1 MKTFTTY
8 AEKKAKQFLNLL
20 QGYTKGIRLTAILIL
35 LLMGVNNAWGNVVSS
50 PRIYYDNTN
59 TSYEKVAF
67 MVGHNSYS
75 RAYKLTKI
83 ENTNLW
89 YRYLSGTGNDYWG
102 DATQIAIFGVDWDN
116 AENNNIS
123 HRANYTNNNYTT
135 TRTLSNTSGSCN
147 SLDYG
152 NTYLVRSDGN
162 KSTTYIEYQSSGYTA
177 LNSQQEIKTVVDGT
191 VANSKAT
198 IDITSYEMTDNGKAT
213 KKTASVGTGASSSY
227 ISAARTATTT
237 LTVGTVATGYQFDG
251 WYAAKTGGTALST
264 STTYTYYPT
273 AATTVYARFSTKQH
287 TVLFGKQGNG
297 TITAKVGSTSIT
309 SGDKVN
315 YGSTIVF
322 TAKPADGYQIEGWYS
337 NSACTTPIDN
347 GTNDTYSVKVTTGT
361 NVYVKFEAIP
371 TNSHNITYTA
381 EGTGWTYGN
390 SNPTTAEEGATV
402 TFVVNPTAGYRVSV
416 SSDGPALTGPNAN
429 NQYTFTMPTK
439 DVKITVDAKPE
450 QYTITLND
458 NGGSDGSGT
467 VTVTYLAAMPTITPP
482 TRTGYTF
489 NGYFDATSGGTKYY
503 NANGSS
509 AKNWDKTSNTTLYA
523 QWTANKYTVTFNENG
538 GTGTMS
544 NQSFEY
550 DETKP
555 LTANAFTRKG
565 YEFTGWNTQANG
577 SGDSYSDKESVS
589 NLSATNGAT
598 VNLYAQWDQLPP
610 TTVYFKPKTEW
621 EDKNPV
627 IICDGTTTAVTAYDC
642 NGEYYTAE
650 VPGGTTNLKF
660 GGNNEQTLPLTV
672 PADNKVL
679 YDMTET
685 KITAL
690 YLKPGEWD
698 KDGAW
703 FAVYLCNGTDASSW
717 HKMTKIE
724 GTDLYGV
731 EIESSKLNSTKNK
744 NVIFVRMDKNKS
756 ELNWSSKWNQ
766 SKDLN
771 MPTDGTNQC
780 TISDYWN
787 NGNASGSWHK
797 VWDNSCWKEFTT
809 PTYDITINI
818 TGKGSIVVGDTKYT
832 GDKEG
837 KTTLIKT
844 GVALN
849 TSIAIGAKTPADRWS
864 YKEGKI
870 TIGKNSEETL
880 GASHVICGPTT
891 INVTFEQSNCKVTFD
906 LNGGTGNQPAPQE
919 VIKGGK
925 VTQPTPDP
933 TRDGYN
939 FDGWYKEPACTNAW
953 NFSTDV
959 VNQDITLYA
968 KWEENLST
976 ITIKTSPA
984 GAGALKVDGNNF
996 TAGNTTTV
1004 GITTSRTVV
1013 ASNTDG
1019 FTFKEWRKSDN
1030 ITITEGSLTSPSIT
1044 IKGNGNGG
1052 AGTLTAVYDEDL
1064 STPYVFM
1071 GGTAFGGDNWVTEYP
1086 LTKRPGESDKK
1097 IGYVTFNITGI
1108 NSNGGNKA
1116 YQFKIK
1122 KGSTWYGLPADGNWW
1137 YKREHSTEAM
1147 SLSSTAGD
1155 IGLITDMAG
1164 AYTIKVDYTNE
1175 NDPKLTVSYPSTEF
1189 YLLGFG
1195 NADSYWEEDESKK
1208 FSVDAGIATITKTL
1222 TAGTHEFKIEE
1233 KVNTNEIWRTSSTTI
1248 TRASNTN
1255 IDFSNT
1261 TSGADNAK
1269 ITADVAG
1276 TYTFTYDIVN
1286 QKLAVIYPSKLTLT
1300 DGPATSVSSAMTSN
1314 PLTTVPGQMVTATPT
1329 MDIGANGNTLC
1340 WKLYDK
1346 DQNIN
1351 NLDETVDVNFISL
1364 GNGKITFEL
1373 PKVTGT
1379 YYLQLTIHAGADCSD
1394 ETLIETIICPI
1405 NVSTENTVFFQ
1416 DESGKWKNV
1425 YVYFYGEN
1433 GYWGTGS
1440 DWDKGSGARE
1450 VNSYKMTKI
1459 NGTNIFYYKY
1469 SFAISSKN
1477 IAFTDHN
1484 QGNGQGD
1491 DGHGYQWFSS
1501 CQVVYRSDFASCAPM
1516 FVLDKNNGVNHNTTA
1531 YYYTDGYWTTY
1542 MGTSSGYWLHIDG
1555 NGVADPSHEMTTT
1568 TVGKRVYT
1576 HKVSLN
1582 GNQNPYNLWFGGC
1595 NGTNYGVESNMT
1607 VTNCTEWNLYA
1618 GPASV
1623 NLHATASGDYT
1634 FILYCNPDGHFQLSV
1649 EFPVAKGDFQLIYD
1663 DEQQNPHPSDYIR
1676 SSTVDGKLDTV
1687 SMYIRGEHGTGK
1699 TLKVQRCTGFS
1710 NNGNPQ
1716 WETLETYD
1724 DAKFSGLN
1732 LTKDTVYNFHM
1743 KQTVSGNTKTIAIEG
1758 TEFYSGKYYVR
1769 TKAADGGWDAYATEA
1784 DNQMTYTEY
1793 SSHLPFD
1800 PYTHYFCKW
1809 VDDSNKDDVSYTV
1822 ACDYAK
1828 ALSDTLEGDNYTTTP
1843 ESHALPEK
1851 ANVRF
1856 TYDNRTNGLKRAYL
1870 TGASDSDFDDFLK
1883 LAKTK
1888 DGTTMKPGKNAS
1900 DVSHVKLQDEEN
1912 WVYATEIYVT
1922 SRGSFDAMLTAVYP
1936 KSAVDNPAK
1945 KQYFFAKK
1953 NNDGTYAGET
1963 LMTGTDG
1970 SEQLVTIRYDFKTNR
1985 LMRAWKPS
1993 GEIDDEELPLS
2004 ADILLIREG
2013 QNAAEQLV
2021 FTDPATNKITNV
2033 KTIFGALEFK
2043 YNNMVG
2049 KLGTGDWNQTSYHYC
2064 RYYVSFP
2071 FDVRISE
2078 IFGAGNYGEDYII
2091 QKYNGT
2097 KRAEIGWF
2105 AETETFWE
2113 TMDKSE
2119 KLNKYE
2125 GYCVM
2130 LNRTPFNDG
2139 NSNVW
2144 KNKKSGSSVYLY
2156 FPSASHKEDWTIN
2169 IGDVVIAIP
2178 EHKCNIDRYFTQDVQ
2193 NGKPYPRN
2201 HKNTDSHWNMV
2212 GTPLFQNATAAKIAD
2227 GPEVEVS
2234 DEHPEKGTRLKY
2246 VYDWVNTADIPNG
2259 TAARKAWGTDFEFK
2273 AMHSYLIQ
2281 FAGEVSFQGSHIANH
2296 VPTAI
2301 AARRVAEEVKNYTV
2315 ELQLDRDSAFA
2326 SRTYVELQENAEDGF
2341 LLNEDMYM
2349 GSSSPIANLYTYAG
2363 AYDVAANVLSVN
2375 SHIVP
2380 VGVQVK
2386 QAGTYTF
2393 SMTTPFDG
2401 TVTLIDYHTGART
2414 NLGWSD
2420 YTITLEKGTL
2430 NDRFA
2435 LEINIQHVSTDV
2447 EGNTGNF
2454 KGKEN
2459 VKFLHNGIL
2468 YIKSGDVIYDARG
2481 RKVSM
2486 SYEL

>member
-1 MKTFTTY
+1 MKTFTNC
-8 AEKKAKQFLNLL
+8 AEKKAKQFFNLL
-20 QGYTKGIRLTAILIL
+20 QGYAKGIRTTAILIL
-35 LLMGVNNAWGNVVSS
+35 LLMEVSNAWAASEGSSWYDWASSENV
-50 PRIYYDNTN
+50 YFDNTN
-59 TSYEKVAF
+59 SSYTNVSMLIGRQWTYGGDGIGSSGVNFTKVA
-67 MVGHNSYS
+67 
-75 RAYKLTKI
+75 
-83 ENTNLW
+83 NTNNLYHAATTW
-89 YRYLSGTGNDYWG
+89 DHYNTLLFMDAKDWGWEGNKVTQRYTYAN
-102 DATQIAIFGVDWDN
+102 
-116 AENNNIS
+116 
-123 HRANYTNNNYTT
+123 NYTNTNNVDINGTELFYAASSTKGA
-135 TRTLSNTSGSCN
+135 TLNHQD
-147 SLDYG
+147 L
-152 NTYLVRSDGN
+152 
-162 KSTTYIEYQSSGYTA
+162 SGYAA
-177 LNSQQEIKTVVDGT
+177 LNSQQTIQSAVNGA

-198 IDITSYEMTDNGKAT
+198 ISITSYKMTAHKTTTKQTAT
-213 KKTASVGTGASSSY
+213 LGTGANVSN
-227 ISAARTATTT
+227 IDAARTATTT
-237 LTVGTVATGYQFDG
+237 LEVGTIEAGYQFDG
-251 WYAAKTGGTALST
+251 WYTAATGGTQLSS

-273 AATTVYARFSTKQH
+273 AATTVYARFSEKKY
-287 TVLFGKQGNG
+287 TVTVKNDGHG
-297 TITAKVGSTSIT
+297 TTTPSGAQSNVGQETGLSIKATPAANYEFVNWTIT
-309 SGDKVN
+309 SGSGSFGSETSASTTFKPTSAATIQANFRSTATHSLTVVAGN
-315 YGSTIVF
+315 GISQVAGSTDPVTLGSTYDIK
-322 TAKPADGYQIEGWYS
+322 A
-337 NSACTTPIDN
+337 TP
-347 GTNDTYSVKVTTGT
+347 K
-361 NVYVKFEAIP
+361 
-371 TNSHNITYTA
+371 
-381 EGTGWTYGN
+381 
-390 SNPTTAEEGATV
+390 
-402 TFVVNPTAGYRVSV
+402 
-416 SSDGPALTGPNAN
+416 
-429 NQYTFTMPTK
+429 
-439 DVKITVDAKPE
+439 
-450 QYTITLND
+450 
-458 NGGSDGSGT
+458 
-467 VTVTYLAAMPTITPP
+467 
-482 TRTGYTF
+482 TGYTF
-489 NGYFDATSGGTKYY
+489 STWTANPAANATFGSATTANTTVTVKNGSVTVTASATENLHAITVQSSDDNHGTVTQSADKAGIATSIAITATPKEGYQFVNWTATSGITIAAVNSTSTTVTATAAGTV
-503 NANGSS
+503 
-509 AKNWDKTSNTTLYA
+509 
-523 QWTANKYTVTFNENG
+523 TANFEKIPDKIVYLKPNSNWKQDGARFAAYAFG
-538 GTGTMS
+538 GGQG
-544 NQSFEY
+544 NAWY
-550 DETKP
+550 DMIDV
-555 LTANAFTRKG
+555 G
-565 YEFTGWNTQANG
+565 C
-577 SGDSYSDKESVS
+577 S
-589 NLSATNGAT
+589 
-598 VNLYAQWDQLPP
+598 
-610 TTVYFKPKTEW
+610 
-621 EDKNPV
+621 
-627 IICDGTTTAVTAYDC
+627 
-642 NGEYYTAE
+642 GEYYYCE
-650 VPGGTTNLKF
+650 I
-660 GGNNEQTLPLTV
+660 
-672 PADNKVL
+672 PAK
-679 YDMTET
+679 YT
-685 KITAL
+685 
-690 YLKPGEWD
+690 
-698 KDGAW
+698 
-703 FAVYLCNGTDASSW
+703 S
-717 HKMTKIE
+717 
-724 GTDLYGV
+724 
-731 EIESSKLNSTKNK
+731 
-744 NVIFVRMDKNKS
+744 VIFVRMNPANA
-756 ELNWSSKWNQ
+756 ENKWN
-766 SKDLN
+766 
-771 MPTDGTNQC
+771 
-780 TISDYWN
+780 N
-787 NGNASGSWHK
+787 NGQGPVWNQTGDLTIEEGKVFTITDWGSGSWGTY
-797 VWDNSCWKEFTT
+797 TT

-818 TGKGSIVVGDTKYT
+818 TGKGSIVVGGDTYT
-832 GDKEG
+832 GDNEG
-837 KTTLIKT
+837 KTTLAKT

-849 TSIAIGAKTPADRWS
+849 TSIDIGAKTPAERWS

-880 GASHVICGPTT
+880 GATHVICGPTI
-891 INVTFEQSNCKVTFD
+891 INVTFEQNNCYVTFD
-906 LNGGTGNQPAPQE
+906 LNGGTGNQPAQQE
-919 VIKGGK
+919 VTKGGK

-933 TRDGYN
+933 TRAGYT

-968 KWEENLST
+968 KWEEIKYNLST
-976 ITIKTSPA
+976 RNDYDHGTPDYAAPTKSTDQIGVST
-984 GAGALKVDGNNF
+984 
-996 TAGNTTTV
+996 TATV
-1004 GITTSRTVV
+1004 T
-1013 ASNTDG
+1013 ASNTLKG
-1019 FTFKEWRKSDN
+1019 YTFVGWDLANCERTDN
-1030 ITITEGSLTSPSIT
+1030 GAATATSI
-1044 IKGNGNGG
+1044 IVRYNGNGG
-1052 AGTLTAVYDEDL
+1052 DALVVAKYEEDL
-1064 STPYVFM
+1064 TSNYVVR
-1071 GGTAFGGDNWVTEYP
+1071 GGDKFGNTWGNNDNKM
-1086 LTKRPGESDKK
+1086 TKLSGHSYED
-1097 IGYVTFNITGI
+1097 IVYFTVEIDATNLG
-1108 NSNGGNKA
+1108 NSNDA
-1116 YQFKIK
+1116 FQFKIYDTSNK
-1122 KGSTWYGLPADGNWW
+1122 WWGFNTNDRYYNYNTGERTMETPGENIELRAKTVGS
-1137 YKREHSTEAM
+1137 
-1147 SLSSTAGD
+1147 
-1155 IGLITDMAG
+1155 
-1164 AYTIKVDYTNE
+1164 YTIKVDYR
-1175 NDPKLTVSYPSTEF
+1175 DPNNLKLTVNFPSSDLYIVGINDDWNTKPENKFTEI
-1189 YLLGFG
+1189 
-1195 NADSYWEEDESKK
+1195 D
-1208 FSVDAGIATITKTL
+1208 GIATISKL
-1222 TAGTHEFKIEE
+1222 IPAGDHQFKL
-1233 KVNTNEIWRTSSTTI
+1233 KDGNGGWRTMSATPRTI
-1248 TRASNTN
+1248 TRSNHTA
-1255 IDFSNT
+1255 DFSDFSGGDGTNT
-1261 TSGADNAK
+1261 TLK
-1269 ITADVAG
+1269 ADVAG
-1276 TYTFTYDIVN
+1276 VYTFTYNIATNEFNVTYPALVTLSDGVSE
-1286 QKLAVIYPSKLTLT
+1286 AVSSSQTPATLT
-1300 DGPATSVSSAMTSN
+1300 S
-1314 PLTTVPGQMVTATPT
+1314 VPGQMVTATPT
-1329 MDIGANGNTLC
+1329 MDIGANGNTFC

-1346 DQNIN
+1346 DQDIN
-1351 NLDETVDVNFISL
+1351 NLETTVDVNFISL

-1405 NVSTENTVFFQ
+1405 DVSTENTVFFQ

-1425 YVYFYGEN
+1425 YVYFYGED
-1433 GYWGTGS
+1433 GYWGTGD
-1440 DWDKGSGARE
+1440 DWDKGSGASG

-1459 NGTNIFYYKY
+1459 NGTNIFYYNY
-1469 SFAISSKN
+1469 GNITTHTY

-1484 QGNGQGD
+1484 QAGN
-1491 DGHGYQWFSS
+1491 QWFDQ
-1501 CQVVYRSDFASCAPM
+1501 CQVVYRGDFNDCVPLYVM
-1516 FVLDKNNGVNHNTTA
+1516 DYNGGKDYRNQHDGKQTC
-1531 YYYTDGYWTTY
+1531 YYRDGYWTTY
-1542 MGTSSGYWLHIDG
+1542 MGTSSGYYLHING
-1555 NGVADPSHEMTTT
+1555 NGVADPKHEMTTT

-1582 GNQNPYNLWFGGC
+1582 GNQNPYYLWFGGC
-1595 NGTNYGVESNMT
+1595 NSTNYGVESNMT
-1607 VTNCTEWNLYA
+1607 VTNCTEWNLYS
-1618 GPASV
+1618 GSASV
-1623 NLHATASGDYT
+1623 NLYATASGDYT

-1649 EFPVAKGDFQLIYD
+1649 EFPVAEGDYQLVYD
-1663 DEQQNPHPSDYIR
+1663 DEQQQTPHPSDYIR
-1676 SSTVDGKLDTV
+1676 SSTVDGKSDTV
-1687 SMYIRGEHGTGK
+1687 SMYIRGENGTGK

-1716 WETLETYD
+1716 WETLKTYYD
-1724 DAKFSGLN
+1724 EDEFSGLN

-1743 KQTVSGNTKTIAIEG
+1743 EQTVSGNTKTIAIEG

-1809 VDDSNKDDVSYTV
+1809 VDDSNKDDVSYTI

-1922 SRGSFDAMLTAVYP
+1922 SAESDGGGYSFDAMLTAVYP
-1936 KSAVDNPAK
+1936 KSNVSNPEK

-1963 LMTGTDG
+1963 LIAGTDG

-1993 GEIDDEELPLS
+1993 GNIDDEELPLS

-2021 FTDPATNKITNV
+2021 FSDPAANKMITNV

-2043 YNNMVG
+2043 YDNMVG

-2139 NSNVW
+2139 NSHVW

-2156 FPSASHKEDWTIN
+2156 FPSASHKDDWTIN
-2169 IGDVVIAIP
+2169 ATGDVVIAIP

-2193 NGKPYPRN
+2193 NGEPYPRN

-2227 GPEVEVS
+2227 GPKVEVS
-2234 DEHPEKGTRLKY
+2234 DEHPEKGTRLQY

-2296 VPTAI
+2296 VPSAI

-2380 VGVQVK
+2380 VGVQIK

-2420 YTITLEKGTL
+2420 YTITLEKGTI

-2468 YIKSGDVIYDARG
+2468 YIKSGDAIYDARG
-2481 RKVSM
+2481 SKVSM

>member
-1 MKTFTTY
+1 MKTFSSFFKT
-8 AEKKAKQFLNLL
+8 
-20 QGYTKGIRLTAILIL
+20 LTLILIL
-35 LLMGVNNAWGNVVSS
+35 LATRVSAWGATAELKNGQYLYFDISSNTGWASDNAAMRFNWFWNTNDYCCWNNGTKIDGTNVYYATTQNAYTRGVQMLRMSSNYGTQYNYSAMKTVSS
-50 PRIYYDNTN
+50 RSSDNQNCVKLPTN
-59 TSYEKVAF
+59 
-67 MVGHNSYS
+67 G
-75 RAYKLTKI
+75 
-83 ENTNLW
+83 
-89 YRYLSGTGNDYWG
+89 
-102 DATQIAIFGVDWDN
+102 WDN
-116 AENNNIS
+116 CTLTWGTYVPPMNNVTI
-123 HRANYTNNNYTT
+123 ANNGTT
-135 TRTLSNTSGSCN
+135 ITSGSGTQADPYIIAGGATVKVKATADLKVPDPSPSIRYKFSN
-147 SLDYG
+147 DGGSSYNTESTT
-152 NTYLVRSDGN
+152 NTYTFTAAAYSTSAKTYTVMVSSRAAI
-162 KSTTYIEYQSSGYTA
+162 STTYNTAKSSSKIYFKVPAQYTVTFNANGHGTAPSSQKVLHGAKAQEPTAPTAAGYTFGGWYKESGCTNKYDFNTA
-177 LNSQQEIKTVVDGT
+177 VTGNLTLYAKWTQNTYSYTVTAGAGGSVTPTSGT
-191 VANSKAT
+191 VAQGSGVTITATPNDGYEFDKWTATNGTLANANSAST
-198 IDITSYEMTDNGKAT
+198 TFTPSANNANA
-213 KKTASVGTGASSSY
+213 TASFK
-227 ISAARTATTT
+227 
-237 LTVGTVATGYQFDG
+237 VAGCTQ
-251 WYAAKTGGTALST
+251 TPTPPT
-264 STTYTYYPT
+264 S
-273 AATTVYARFSTKQH
+273 
-287 TVLFGKQGNG
+287 L
-297 TITAKVGSTSIT
+297 TAKVGGNALAGAVCSGTNVTLTAGGSISVGSLQWGTGTVGENIIAAGNGRSSIT
-309 SGDKVN
+309 VSPAATTTYWVRSIITEAGVCYGVTSDAKTLQVSITPALVQPVLSKSALTLEEG
-315 YGSTIVF
+315 GSTGSISVTSGTTGGTWTSSDQNVATVSNGTVTPKGPGTATITYTVSNGCEEDKTATCTVTV
-322 TAKPADGYQIEGWYS
+322 TAKPYYIAGRLQKNWNTSSTTQQFTYVSNGQYKYETGKTVAELSAQWQDSGYKAYQYFFIHTGSGLSSSFTSSNNNGHNFQQKKGYENALTLSS
-337 NSACTTPIDN
+337 NSEDSEAKYIKFADANNKSTDVVIWWEPSTKKLWY
-347 GTNDTYSVKVTTGT
+347 TAAETYKVTFSKGTGGKTVTATVDGVAISSGDYVLKGKSVVFTQEANTGYTFSKWTDGSSITLSTDASYTCTVNADVTVKAEFTENLT
-361 NVYVKFEAIP
+361 NVTIDANDRNLGTLKVGGAAQNWGYSTSVGVATTKSIAATP
-371 TNSHNITYTA
+371 KDNSY
-381 EGTGWTYGN
+381 EFTGWTLTGNVTTSNDTKNTTIIIEGNGN
-390 SNPTTAEEGATV
+390 S
-402 TFVVNPTAGYRVSV
+402 
-416 SSDGPALTGPNAN
+416 
-429 NQYTFTMPTK
+429 
-439 DVKITVDAKPE
+439 
-450 QYTITLND
+450 
-458 NGGSDGSGT
+458 GSGT
-467 VTVTYLAAMPTITPP
+467 VTANFQKIIRTITFDQEGGEGGTETLTATYGEATTPITTP
-482 TRTGYTF
+482 TKTGYNF
-489 NGYFDATSGGTKYY
+489 EGY
-503 NANGSS
+503 
-509 AKNWDKTSNTTLYA
+509 
-523 QWTANKYTVTFNENG
+523 WTGDN
-538 GTGTMS
+538 GTGT
-544 NQSFEY
+544 QI
-550 DETKP
+550 
-555 LTANAFTRKG
+555 
-565 YEFTGWNTQANG
+565 
-577 SGDSYSDKESVS
+577 
-589 NLSATNGAT
+589 
-598 VNLYAQWDQLPP
+598 VN
-610 TTVYFKPKTEW
+610 
-621 EDKNPV
+621 
-627 IICDGTTTAVTAYDC
+627 
-642 NGEYYTAE
+642 
-650 VPGGTTNLKF
+650 
-660 GGNNEQTLPLTV
+660 
-672 PADNKVL
+672 
-679 YDMTET
+679 
-685 KITAL
+685 
-690 YLKPGEWD
+690 
-698 KDGAW
+698 
-703 FAVYLCNGTDASSW
+703 
-717 HKMTKIE
+717 
-724 GTDLYGV
+724 
-731 EIESSKLNSTKNK
+731 
-744 NVIFVRMDKNKS
+744 
-756 ELNWSSKWNQ
+756 
-766 SKDLN
+766 
-771 MPTDGTNQC
+771 TDGTWIANKENF
-780 TISDYWN
+780 TDAN
-787 NGNASGSWHK
+787 NKW
-797 VWDNSCWKEFTT
+797 
-809 PTYDITINI
+809 
-818 TGKGSIVVGDTKYT
+818 IV
-832 GDKEG
+832 
-837 KTTLIKT
+837 
-844 GVALN
+844 
-849 TSIAIGAKTPADRWS
+849 TSNK
-864 YKEGKI
+864 
-870 TIGKNSEETL
+870 
-880 GASHVICGPTT
+880 
-891 INVTFEQSNCKVTFD
+891 
-906 LNGGTGNQPAPQE
+906 
-919 VIKGGK
+919 
-925 VTQPTPDP
+925 
-933 TRDGYN
+933 
-939 FDGWYKEPACTNAW
+939 
-953 NFSTDV
+953 
-959 VNQDITLYA
+959 TLYA
-968 KWEENLST
+968 KWEENFTT
-976 ITIKTSPA
+976 ITIETSPA
-984 GAGALKVDGNNF
+984 GAGALKVGGNNF

-1030 ITITEGSLTSPSIT
+1030 ITISEGSLTSPSIT

-1064 STPYVFM
+1064 STPYVFI
-1071 GGTAFGGDNWVTEYP
+1071 GGTAFGGDDWVTEYP
-1086 LTKRPGESDKK
+1086 LTKRPGESNVK

-1122 KGSTWYGLPADGNWW
+1122 KGDTWYGLPADGNWW
-1137 YKREHSTEAM
+1137 YKREHSTEAR
-1147 SLSSTAGD
+1147 SLSSSAGD

-1164 AYTIKVDYTNE
+1164 VYTFKVDYTNE
-1175 NDPKLTVSYPSTEF
+1175 SDPKLTVSYPSTEF

-1195 NADSYWEEDESKK
+1195 NDDSYWEEDDSKK

-1222 TAGTHEFKIEE
+1222 TAGDHEFKIEE
-1233 KVNTNEIWRTSSTTI
+1233 KVNNNEIWRTSSTTI
-1248 TRASNTN
+1248 TRANNTN

-1261 TSGADNAK
+1261 TSGAANAK

-1286 QKLAVIYPSKLTLT
+1286 QKLTVIYPSKLTLT
-1300 DGPATSVSSAMTSN
+1300 DGTATSVSSAMTSN
-1314 PLTTVPGQMVTATPT
+1314 PLTSVPGQMVTATPT
-1329 MDIGANGNTLC
+1329 MGIGANGNTLC

-1346 DQNIN
+1346 DQDIN

-1394 ETLIETIICPI
+1394 ETLLETIICPI

-1425 YVYFYGEN
+1425 YVYFYGSG
-1433 GYWGTGS
+1433 GYWE
-1440 DWDKGSGARE
+1440 DAYGSGAT
-1450 VNSYKMTKI
+1450 NITSYKMTRI
-1459 NGTNIFYYKY
+1459 NGTNIFYYNY
-1469 SFAISSKN
+1469 GAITIHN
-1477 IAFTDHN
+1477 VIAFTDHD
-1484 QGNGQGD
+1484 QAE
-1491 DGHGYQWFSS
+1491 HQWFNS
-1501 CQVVYRSDFASCAPM
+1501 CQVVYRSDFDDCVPM
-1516 FVLDKNNGVNHNTTA
+1516 FVLDKNHGVNRNTTA

-1542 MGTSSGYWLHIDG
+1542 MGRSSGYWLHISG
-1555 NGVADPSHEMTTT
+1555 NGVTDPNHEMTTA

-1576 HKVSLN
+1576 HTVSLS
-1582 GNQNPYNLWFGGC
+1582 GNQNHYDLWFGGC
-1595 NGTNYGVESNMT
+1595 NGTNYGVESDMT

-1618 GPASV
+1618 GTASV

-1649 EFPVAKGDFQLIYD
+1649 EFPVAKGDFQLVYD
-1663 DEQQNPHPSDYIR
+1663 DGQQTPHPSDYIR

-1687 SMYIRGEHGTGK
+1687 SMYIRGKNGTGK

-1743 KQTVSGNTKTIAIEG
+1743 EQTVSNQTIDIKS

-1828 ALSDTLEGDNYTTTP
+1828 ALSDTLEGDNYTTDP

-1883 LAKTK
+1883 LTKTK

-1900 DVSHVKLQDEEN
+1900 DVSHVKLKDEEN

-2021 FTDPATNKITNV
+2021 FTDPANNKITNV

-2156 FPSASHKEDWTIN
+2156 FPSASHKEDWTISATDG
-2169 IGDVVIAIP
+2169 IVITVP
-2178 EHKCNIDRYFTQDVQ
+2178 EHKCNIDRDFTKDVQ
-2193 NGKPYPRN
+2193 EGKNPPRN

-2212 GTPLFQNATAAKIAD
+2212 GTPLFQNAKAAKISD
-2227 GPEVEVS
+2227 GPLVEEG
-2234 DEHPEKGTRLKY
+2234 DRYAAQGTRLQY
-2246 VYDWVNTADIPNG
+2246 VYDWVNTVETPNG

-2326 SRTYVELQENAEDGF
+2326 SRTYVELQENAVDSF

-2386 QAGTYTF
+2386 KAGTYTF

-2414 NLGWSD
+2414 NLGWSN
-2420 YTITLEKGTL
+2420 YTVTLEKGTI

-2454 KGKEN
+2454 KGKDG

-2468 YIKSGDVIYDARG
+2468 YIKSGDAIYDARG
-2481 RKVSM
+2481 SKVSM